1 MHCPELMVVYAGV
14 WVWMRSLIS
23 LEHTPDYSWK
33 ITTSQWPKTA
43 AIQQRSEMRVLF
55 THAQWGL
62 ISPEWVEGSI
72 RGRAGTNRLKVHWK
86 DTLILLLALTD
97 IESTGKTLWFYCLI
111 CFTISSFNWADNR
124 CTFIS
129 LGSLVTQCW
138 FYCLWRIGN
147 KIGHESISLR
157 EIKVS

>member
-23 LEHTPDYSWK
+23 LELTPDYSCK

-62 ISPEWVEGSI
+62 ISPEWGEGSL
-72 RGRAGTNRLKVHWK
+72 RGE
-86 DTLILLLALTD
+86 LALTD
-97 IESTGKTLWFYCLI
+97 LESTGKTLWFYCLI
-111 CFTISSFNWADNR
+111 CFTISSCNWADNR

-129 LGSLVTQCW
+129 FGLLSNTMLILFVSEELEIKLGMNLFHWGKS
-138 FYCLWRIGN
+138 R
-147 KIGHESISLR
+147 SLR
-157 EIKVS
+157 LTHSNSLWYL

>member
-23 LEHTPDYSWK
+23 LELTPDYSCK

-62 ISPEWVEGSI
+62 ISPEWGEGSI
-72 RGRAGTNRLKVHWK
+72 RGE
-86 DTLILLLALTD
+86 LALTD
-97 IESTGKTLWFYCLI
+97 LESTGKTLWFYCLV

-147 KIGHESISLR
+147 KIGCESISLK